1 MPRCFCVVDG
11 PQKWG
16 LNRTACPATSAT
28 SFTAEVSNPPG
39 VCVGCGSGRLIGHG
53 RIKQVIRDMPTHGK
67 RVAIYVDTRRWCC
80 ADCGKTIMEALPAV
94 NAMRDMTERLCQW
107 IGQQSLKRTFASIAD
122 NTGLDE
128 KTIRNIFRDYVSY
141 SFEALRAKI
150 LFTEGA
156 HKKTL
161 ARPKFQRK
169 RDPVVMDLAAD
180 DTMGYGVPGQ
190 AMEGPARTVVGT
202 PGKKAETHETG
213 EPAKNYGAD
222 ITALTQLIE
231 SGRL

>member
-1 MPRCFCVVDG
+1 M
-11 PQKWG
+11 
-16 LNRTACPATSAT
+16 
-28 SFTAEVSNPPG
+28 
-39 VCVGCGSGRLIGHG
+39 CVGCGSGRLIGHG
-53 RIKQVIRDMPTHGK
+53 RIEQVIRDMPTHGK

-80 ADCGKTIMEALPAV
+80 ADCGKTFMEALPAV
-94 NAMRDMTERLCQW
+94 NAKREMTERLCQW

-122 NTGLDE
+122 DTGLDE

-169 RDPVVMDLAAD
+169 RDPVVMDPRPTTRWA
-180 DTMGYGVPGQ
+180 TVCQVRQWKGWPGWW
-190 AMEGPARTVVGT
+190 
-202 PGKKAETHETG
+202 
-213 EPAKNYGAD
+213 
-222 ITALTQLIE
+222 
-231 SGRL
+231 SGRQKRRLKHTRRASPPRITGPT